1 MDKLF
6 QKIFTSDQFTF
17 FVGEGKKPIVA
28 HAAAIAD
35 QSPAL
40 NALINGRMAEAQT
53 RSVIFDDMPEE
64 DFIRFC
70 QFAYTGDY
78 TPPLC
83 IIKDETSD
91 PTQSRSL
98 ESDSESEISDVPQI
112 ELEPAPEEP
121 APEESAPAEELAL
134 EELAPE
140 EPAPAPAEEP
150 SLEPTLETPRAF
162 GYRRR
167 SYSQTHHISQASRK
181 INLRRSFDIKFI
193 CSTLPRQ
200 RIINSC
206 EIVPNSHANQ
216 DYTGVFLA
224 HARLYIFADK
234 YGIKP
239 LESLSLHKL
248 HATLKSFTLYRARV
262 GDILKLVR
270 YAYKN
275 GPGCERNKLRAL
287 VSEYIACEIDT
298 IGKTKRFL
306 ALMEEGGLFVRD
318 FWKLVHKNLL

>member
-17 FVGEGKKPIVA
+17 FVGEDKKPIVV

-40 NALINGRMAEAQT
+40 NVLINGQMTEAQT
-53 RSVIFDDMPEE
+53 GSAIFNDVLEE

-78 TPPLC
+78 TPPMC
-83 IIKDETSD
+83 IIEDETSH
-91 PTQSRSL
+91 PTQSCPL
-98 ESDSESEISDVPQI
+98 ESDSEPEILDAPPTPPA
-112 ELEPAPEEP
+112 LEEIRPEEP
-121 APEESAPAEELAL
+121 
-134 EELAPE
+134 E
-140 EPAPAPAEEP
+140 EPEP
-150 SLEPTLETPRAF
+150 EPVLEPEPQGAWYSR
-162 GYRRR
+162 G
-167 SYSQTHHISQASRK
+167 SYSQTHRISQASRK
-181 INLRRSFDIKFI
+181 VNLRRSFDIKFI
-193 CSTLPRQ
+193 CSTLPQQ

-206 EIVPNSHANQ
+206 EAIPNSHAKQ

-224 HARLYIFADK
+224 HARLYVFADK
-234 YGIKP
+234 YGIEP

-270 YAYKN
+270 YAYEN
-275 GPGCERNKLRAL
+275 GPGYKSNKLRAL

-298 IGKTKRFL
+298 IGGTKRFF

-318 FWKLVHKNLL
+318 FWKLVQKNLL

>member
-83 IIKDETSD
+83 IIKDETSH

-112 ELEPAPEEP
+112 ELEPAAEEP
-121 APEESAPAEELAL
+121 AE
-134 EELAPE
+134 E
-140 EPAPAPAEEP
+140 EPAAEEPAAEEPAAEEPAPAEEP
-150 SLEPTLETPRAF
+150 PLEPTLEPSRVF

-167 SYSQTHHISQASRK
+167 SYSQTHYISQASRK

-193 CSTLPRQ
+193 CPTLPRQ

-206 EIVPNSHANQ
+206 EIVPNSHAKQ

-239 LESLSLHKL
+239 LESLSLYKL

-270 YAYKN
+270 YAYEN
-275 GPGCERNKLRAL
+275 GPSCERNKLRAL

-318 FWKLVHKNLL
+318 FWKLVQKNLL